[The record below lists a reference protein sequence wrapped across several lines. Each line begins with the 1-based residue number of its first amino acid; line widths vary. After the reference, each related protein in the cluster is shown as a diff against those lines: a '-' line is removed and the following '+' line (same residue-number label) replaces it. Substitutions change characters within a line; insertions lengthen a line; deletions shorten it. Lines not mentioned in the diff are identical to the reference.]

1 MTNQSKI
8 VYLLDRVIGSKGQK
22 LKKQN
27 EYMYWSPFISHHKP
41 KLQINIFTGNY
52 HCWVSN
58 QGGHTLFQLF
68 KKLSATKEQFDELR
82 EIVGETK
89 LYYKQSTDKTR
100 EVVELPK
107 EYQPLWNGNGSI
119 VKNHALNYLYKRGIT
134 DADILKYNIGYC
146 DSGIYTN
153 RIIVPSYDEN
163 GQLNFFV
170 GRDFYNNKMKYR
182 NSPTTKDVIG
192 FELFINWD
200 EPIILVEGVMDAIA
214 FRRNAIP
221 LFGKSVMN
229 KLKKKIIE
237 ANVKIIYLALDTDA
251 KSDSIKIAEYFMD
264 NGIIVKLMTLDEKDP
279 SECGFQSLLYLIQRT
294 NETNFL
300 DLMKLR
306 LSGKPKRHMETLR

>member
-1 MTNQSKI
+1 VSTQSKL

-22 LKKQN
+22 LKRQN

-41 KLQINIFTGNY
+41 KLQINLSGKW

-58 QGGHTLFQLF
+58 QGGHNLFQLF

-82 EIVGETK
+82 EIVGDSNF
-89 LYYKQSTDKTR
+89 YSSNQTDKVDER
-100 EVVELPK
+100 VELPK
-107 EYQPLWNGNGSI
+107 EFKPLWNGNDNI
-119 VKNHALNYLYKRGIT
+119 VKGHALNYLYKRGLS
-134 DADILKYNIGYC
+134 DNDILKYNIGYC
-146 DSGIYTN
+146 DSGLYSN

-170 GRDFYNNKMKYR
+170 GRDFYNSKMKYR

-200 EPIILVEGVMDAIA
+200 EPIILVEGVMDAIT

-229 KLKKKIIE
+229 LLKKKIIE
-237 ANVKIIYLALDTDA
+237 SNVKIIYLALDTDA
-251 KSDSIKIAEYFMD
+251 ISDSVKIAEYFMD
-264 NGIIVKLMTLDEKDP
+264 NGIIVKLMSLDEKDP
-279 SECGFQSLLYLIQRT
+279 NECGFQSLLYLIQRT

-306 LSGKPKRHMETLR
+306 LNGKPKRHVETLR